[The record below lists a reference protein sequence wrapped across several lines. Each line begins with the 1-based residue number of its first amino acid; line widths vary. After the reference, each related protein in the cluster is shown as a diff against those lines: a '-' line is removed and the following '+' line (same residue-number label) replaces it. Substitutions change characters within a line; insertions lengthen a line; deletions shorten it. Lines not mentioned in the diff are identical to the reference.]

1 MTIET
6 PPPAPAVPPP
16 QPIIKRRKRK
26 PFDWPTAAIL
36 VMMSA
41 AAAVVYFRDG
51 SEKFFEILYHDLRL
65 FADVLLKV
73 AAGCLLGAF
82 LARLM
87 PRELVAKWIGAESG
101 FVGLLVATV
110 LGAILPGG
118 PVTIYPVASAL
129 LVMGADVGATVAF
142 LTSWT
147 LMGYTRALVWEIPF
161 FGPEFVGWRIL
172 LSTPTPLIAGLL
184 ARLIIR
190 EFRPHWEQKP

>member
-1 MTIET
+1 VTIET
-6 PPPAPAVPPP
+6 PPLTPKPPP
-16 QPIIKRRKRK
+16 APIIKRRKRK
-26 PFDWPTAAIL
+26 PFDWSTAAIL
-36 VMMSA
+36 GMMSTA
-41 AAAVVYFRDG
+41 AVVVYFRDG
-51 SEKFFEILYHDLRL
+51 SEKFFEILDHDVRL
-65 FADVLLKV
+65 FADMLPKV

-82 LARLM
+82 LARLL

-101 FVGLLVATV
+101 FLGLIVATV

-129 LVMGADVGATVAF
+129 LVVGADVGATVAF

-172 LSTPTPLIAGLL
+172 LSTPLPIIAGLL

-190 EFRPHWEQKP
+190 NYKPHWEQKS

>member
-1 MTIET
+1 VTIET
-6 PPPAPAVPPP
+6 PPSAPTPPP
-16 QPIIKRRKRK
+16 GPIIKRRKRK
-26 PFDWPTAAIL
+26 PFDWSTAAIL
-36 VMMSA
+36 AMMSTA
-41 AAAVVYFRDG
+41 AIVVYFRDG
-51 SEKFFEILYHDLRL
+51 SEKFFEILYHDLQL

-87 PRELVAKWIGAESG
+87 PREMVAKWIGAESG
-101 FVGLLVATV
+101 FIGLVVATV

-129 LVMGADVGATVAF
+129 LVVGADVGATVAF

-172 LSTPTPLIAGLL
+172 LSTPLPIVAGLL

-190 EFRPHWEQKP
+190 NYKPHWEQKP

>member
-1 MTIET
+1 MSDITPPVT
-6 PPPAPAVPPP
+6 PPP
-16 QPIIKRRKRK
+16 IKRRKRK
-26 PFDWPTAAIL
+26 PFDWSTAAIL
-36 VMMSA
+36 ALMTTA
-41 AAAVVYFRDG
+41 AIFVYFRDG
-51 SEKFFEILYHDLRL
+51 AEKFLEILYHDLRL

-82 LARLM
+82 LARLL
-87 PRELVAKWIGAESG
+87 PRELVARWIGSESG

-147 LMGYTRALVWEIPF
+147 LLGYTRALVWEIPF

-172 LSTPTPLIAGLL
+172 LSTPAPLISGLL
-184 ARLIIR
+184 ARMIIR
-190 EFRPHWEQKP
+190 NFRPHWEQKP

>member
-1 MTIET
+1 VTIET
-6 PPPAPAVPPP
+6 PPPPPP
-16 QPIIKRRKRK
+16 AGIKRRKRK
-26 PFDWPTAAIL
+26 PFDWSTAAIL
-36 VMMSA
+36 AMMTA
-41 AAAVVYFRDG
+41 AATVVYFRDG
-51 SEKFFEILYHDLRL
+51 ADRFFEILYHDLAL
-65 FADVLLKV
+65 FADMLLKV

-101 FVGLLVATV
+101 FIGLIVAMV

-118 PVTIYPVASAL
+118 PVTIYPVAGAL

-142 LTSWT
+142 LVSWT

-172 LSTPTPLIAGLL
+172 LSTPAPIISGLL
-184 ARLIIR
+184 ARSIIR
-190 EFRPHWEQKP
+190 NLKPHWEQKP